1 LVQQTAAAD
10 EAPFFADVA
19 DAPSGGVVRWLT
31 AADGVRLRVG
41 HWLPERAGGAK
52 GTVILLPGRTEY
64 IEKYGRAAADLGQ
77 RGFSCVVIDFRG
89 QGLADR
95 PLADRMT
102 GHVGS
107 FAEYQADL
115 DAVMAYVEQA
125 GLPRPLYMLAHS
137 MGGSIGLRALMRGLP
152 FSAAAFTGPMWGV
165 SIAAWLRPL
174 AQVISGLSGIVGMA
188 HHYAPGQGP
197 KTYVAEA
204 AFAGNTLT
212 TDREMWDYMR
222 RQAQAHPELTLGG
235 PSLGWLHA
243 ALADTA
249 ALSAMPSPRVPVI
262 CALGTAEKVVDTAP
276 IHLRMAGWGTGQL
289 DLYPG
294 AEHEVLME
302 RAATRKRAFDRAASL
317 FEAHR

>member
-1 LVQQTAAAD
+1 MQQTAAGD
-10 EAPFFADVA
+10 EAPFFAGVA
-19 DAPSGGVVRWLT
+19 DAPPGAVVRWLT

-41 HWLPERAGGAK
+41 HWHPDRAGGAK

-64 IEKYGRAAADLGQ
+64 VEKYGRAAADLGQ
-77 RGFSCVVIDFRG
+77 RGFACVIIDWRG
-89 QGLADR
+89 QGLAGR
-95 PLADRMT
+95 VLADKMA

-107 FAEYQADL
+107 FAEYQTDL
-115 DAVMAYVEQA
+115 DAVLAYVEAA

-137 MGGSIGLRALMRGLP
+137 MGGCIGLRALMRGLP
-152 FSAAAFTGPMWGV
+152 FSAAAFTAPMWGI
-165 SIAAWLRPL
+165 SIAAWMRPL
-174 AQVISGLSGIVGMA
+174 AQMISSLSGMVGMA
-188 HHYAPGQGP
+188 HHYAPGHGP

-212 TDREMWDYMR
+212 TDKEMWDYMR
-222 RQAQAHPELTLGG
+222 RQVQTHPELSLGG

-243 ALADTA
+243 ALSECA
-249 ALSAMPSPRVPVI
+249 ALAEMPSPQVPTI
-262 CALGTAEKVVDTAP
+262 CALGTAEKVVDTVP

-302 RAATRKRAFDRAASL
+302 RAATRKRAFDRAATL